1 MHKKTTISILEGS
14 PLYRSLL
21 SRMISS
27 IDGYAL
33 DKVFRDPKSAQ
44 VLITAPSDIVII
56 DLEAGEPGDIFSFF
70 RKLID
75 VGAVSVIACSQQ
87 EDDLLMRQAFRS
99 GASGYI
105 VKNSSYEEFRA
116 NLMLALSGGMP
127 LSRSVVRRLVE
138 VVRRDSS
145 RPVLSGIS
153 EPIALT
159 CQLIEEVLASPFS
172 LKHENLSDFLSRRVG
187 ISYHHLSIQFKKEM
201 SVNLSQYMILKKIE
215 RVKDMIREDH
225 HSLTQIANMMDYSSV
240 AHLSTQFRKITGLTP
255 SDYRRSI
262 FQVG

>member
-1 MHKKTTISILEGS
+1 MLEGN
-14 PLYRSLL
+14 PIYRALL
-21 SRMISS
+21 TRMINS
-27 IDGYAL
+27 IDGYVL
-33 DKVFRDPKSAQ
+33 DRVFKDTIQARTLLKF
-44 VLITAPSDIVII
+44 PSDVVIV
-56 DLEAGEPGDIFSFF
+56 DLEARNIDDIFDLV
-70 RKLID
+70 RRLNEMGD
-75 VGAVSVIACSQQ
+75 VMIIACSHK
-87 EDDLLMRQAFRS
+87 ENDEMMRRAFSS
-99 GASGYI
+99 GVSGYM
-105 VKNSSYEEFRA
+105 VKTSSYEEFRA

-138 VVRRDSS
+138 VVRRDFS

-172 LKHENLSDFLSRRVG
+172 LKQENLSDFLSRRVG

-201 SVNLSQYMILKKIE
+201 SVNLSQYMILKKID